1 MYSYSIHKV
10 DLMKLSCLQENLSKG
25 LAVVS
30 RAVAT
35 RSTLPVTQNVLISTD
50 QSRLKLSAT
59 NLEIAITTWIGA
71 SIEDEG
77 AITLPARIL
86 TEFVNTLE
94 GDKIDFSL
102 PEGNGILNISS
113 GRSKATIN
121 GIDAEEFPPIPTVL
135 DGIRAVVNAGV
146 LKKAISRVA
155 FAAATE
161 ESRPVLTGVE
171 LKIER
176 NDFSLAAADGF
187 RLAVQKD
194 KLTEPIDGN
203 IEVIIPARTMNELN
217 RLVSDDSEE
226 IEVVMTPTRGQ
237 ILFRSGDIEIVS
249 QLLQGNFPN
258 YQQLLPEEHSTRS
271 IFDTNAL
278 QRAVR
283 SASIFARDGSNI
295 VRMQLVPPSE
305 DDDNGKALISAR
317 SEEVGDNED
326 VVDAESLEGEE
337 SKIAFNS
344 RYLMDV
350 LAVLDKGNVVLETTT
365 ASSPGVFKPVE
376 DDGYTHVVM
385 PMFVQW

>member
-1 MYSYSIHKV
+1 MR
-10 DLMKLSCLQENLSKG
+10 LSCLQENLSKG
-25 LAVVS
+25 LAVVG

-94 GDKIDFSL
+94 GDKIDVSL
-102 PEGNGILNISS
+102 PEGNGILSISS

-135 DGIRAVVNAGV
+135 DGIRAVINAGV

-171 LKIER
+171 LKLEGD
-176 NDFSLAAADGF
+176 DFSLAAADGF

-217 RLVSDDSEE
+217 RLISDDSQE

-249 QLLQGNFPN
+249 QLLQGNCPN
-258 YQQLLPEEHSTRS
+258 YQQLLPEEYSTKS
-271 IFDTNAL
+271 TFDTNAL

-295 VRMQLVPPSE
+295 VRMQLIPPTE
-305 DDDNGKALISAR
+305 EEEDNGKALISAR

-350 LAVLDKGNVVLETTT
+350 LAVLDKGNLVLETTT
-365 ASSPGVFKPVE
+365 ASSPGVFKPLE
-376 DDGYTHVVM
+376 DDGYTHVIM

>member
-1 MYSYSIHKV
+1 
-10 DLMKLSCLQENLSKG
+10 MKLSCLQENLSKG

-102 PEGNGILNISS
+102 PEGNGILSISS

-171 LKIER
+171 LKIEG

-283 SASIFARDGSNI
+283 SGSIFARDGTNI
-295 VRMQLVPPSE
+295 VRMQLVPPTE

>member
-102 PEGNGILNISS
+102 PEGNGILSISS

-171 LKIER
+171 LKIEG

-295 VRMQLVPPSE
+295 VRMQLVPPTE

-376 DDGYTHVVM
+376 DDGYTHVLM

>member
-135 DGIRAVVNAGV
+135 DCIRAVVNAGV

-171 LKIER
+171 LKIEG

-295 VRMQLVPPSE
+295 VRMQLVPPTE
-305 DDDNGKALISAR
+305 EDDNGKALISAR

-376 DDGYTHVVM
+376 EDGYTHVVM

>member
-171 LKIER
+171 LKIEG

-271 IFDTNAL
+271 VFDTNAL

>member
-1 MYSYSIHKV
+1 VYSYSIHKV

-171 LKIER
+171 LKIEG

-271 IFDTNAL
+271 VFDTNAL

>member
-1 MYSYSIHKV
+1 M
-10 DLMKLSCLQENLSKG
+10 
-25 LAVVS
+25 
-30 RAVAT
+30 
-35 RSTLPVTQNVLISTD
+35 
-50 QSRLKLSAT
+50 LKLSAT

-71 SIEDEG
+71 SIEEEG

-86 TEFVNTLE
+86 TEFVNTLD
-94 GDKIDFSL
+94 GDKIDVSL
-102 PEGNGILNISS
+102 PEGNGILSISS

-135 DGIRAVVNAGV
+135 DGIRAVINAGT

-171 LKIER
+171 LKIEGS
-176 NDFSLAAADGF
+176 DFSLAAADGF
-187 RLAVQKD
+187 RLAVQKGQ
-194 KLTEPIDGN
+194 LSEAIDGN

-217 RLVSDDSEE
+217 RLVIDESEE
-226 IEVVMTPTRGQ
+226 IEIVMTPTRGQ
-237 ILFRSGDIEIVS
+237 VLFRSGQIEIVS
-249 QLLQGNFPN
+249 QLLQGSFPN
-258 YQQLLPEEHSTRS
+258 YQQLLPEDHSTQA
-271 IFDTNAL
+271 IFDTTAL

-295 VRMQLVPPSE
+295 VRMQLIPASDE
-305 DDDNGKALISAR
+305 EENGKALISAR

-326 VVDAESLEGEE
+326 VVDAETLEGEE

-350 LAVLDKGNVVLETTT
+350 LAVLDNGNVVLQTTT

>member
-1 MYSYSIHKV
+1 
-10 DLMKLSCLQENLSKG
+10 MKLSCLQENLSKG

-171 LKIER
+171 LKIEG

-194 KLTEPIDGN
+194 KLTEAIDGN

-295 VRMQLVPPSE
+295 VRMQLVPPTE
-305 DDDNGKALISAR
+305 EDDNGKALISAR

-376 DDGYTHVVM
+376 EDGYTHVVM

>member
-1 MYSYSIHKV
+1 VYSYSIHKV

-171 LKIER
+171 LKIEG

-295 VRMQLVPPSE
+295 VRMQLVPPTE

>member
-135 DGIRAVVNAGV
+135 DGIRAVVNTGV

-171 LKIER
+171 LKIEG

>member
-1 MYSYSIHKV
+1 M
-10 DLMKLSCLQENLSKG
+10 
-25 LAVVS
+25 
-30 RAVAT
+30 
-35 RSTLPVTQNVLISTD
+35 
-50 QSRLKLSAT
+50 
-59 NLEIAITTWIGA
+59 
-71 SIEDEG
+71 
-77 AITLPARIL
+77 PARIL

-171 LKIER
+171 LKIEG

-295 VRMQLVPPSE
+295 VRMQLVPPTE
-305 DDDNGKALISAR
+305 EDDNGKALISAR

-376 DDGYTHVVM
+376 EDGYTHVVM

>member
-171 LKIER
+171 LKIEG

-295 VRMQLVPPSE
+295 VRMQLVPPTE

>member
-1 MYSYSIHKV
+1 M
-10 DLMKLSCLQENLSKG
+10 QENLSKG

-113 GRSKATIN
+113 GRPKATIN

-171 LKIER
+171 LKIEG

-295 VRMQLVPPSE
+295 VRMQLVPPTE
-305 DDDNGKALISAR
+305 EDDNGKALISAR

-376 DDGYTHVVM
+376 EDGYTHVVM

>member
-135 DGIRAVVNAGV
+135 DGIRAVINAGV

-171 LKIER
+171 LKIEG

-326 VVDAESLEGEE
+326 VVDDESLEGEE

>member
-1 MYSYSIHKV
+1 
-10 DLMKLSCLQENLSKG
+10 MKLSCLQENLSKG

-135 DGIRAVVNAGV
+135 DGIRAVINAGV

-171 LKIER
+171 LKIEG

>member
-171 LKIER
+171 LKIEG
-176 NDFSLAAADGF
+176 NDISLAAADGF

-194 KLTEPIDGN
+194 KLTEAIDGN

-237 ILFRSGDIEIVS
+237 ILFRSGDIEIVY

-295 VRMQLVPPSE
+295 VRMQLVPPTE
-305 DDDNGKALISAR
+305 EDDNGKALISAR

-376 DDGYTHVVM
+376 EDGYTHVVM

>member
-171 LKIER
+171 LKIEG

-295 VRMQLVPPSE
+295 VRMQLVPPTE
-305 DDDNGKALISAR
+305 EDDNGKALISAR

-376 DDGYTHVVM
+376 EDGYTHVVM

>member
-1 MYSYSIHKV
+1 VYSYSIHKV

>member
-1 MYSYSIHKV
+1 
-10 DLMKLSCLQENLSKG
+10 MKLSCLQENLSKG

-171 LKIER
+171 LKIEG

>member
-1 MYSYSIHKV
+1 
-10 DLMKLSCLQENLSKG
+10 MKLSCLQENLSKG

-171 LKIER
+171 LKIEG

-295 VRMQLVPPSE
+295 VRMQLVPPTE

>member
-113 GRSKATIN
+113 GRAKATIN

-171 LKIER
+171 LKIEG

-295 VRMQLVPPSE
+295 VRMQLVPPTE
-305 DDDNGKALISAR
+305 EDDNGKALISAR

-376 DDGYTHVVM
+376 EDGYTHVVM

>member
-135 DGIRAVVNAGV
+135 DGIRAVINAGV

-171 LKIER
+171 LKIEG

-187 RLAVQKD
+187 RRAVQID
-194 KLTEPIDGN
+194 KFTEPIDGN
-203 IEVIIPARTMNELN
+203 IEVIVPARTMNELN

>member
-1 MYSYSIHKV
+1 VYSYSIHKV

-171 LKIER
+171 LKIEG

-295 VRMQLVPPSE
+295 VRMQLVPPTE
-305 DDDNGKALISAR
+305 EDDNGKALISAR

>member
-1 MYSYSIHKV
+1 
-10 DLMKLSCLQENLSKG
+10 MKLSCLQENLSKG

-171 LKIER
+171 LKIEG

-326 VVDAESLEGEE
+326 VVGAESLEGEE

-365 ASSPGVFKPVE
+365 ASSPGVFKPIE

>member
-1 MYSYSIHKV
+1 MR
-10 DLMKLSCLQENLSKG
+10 LSCLQENLSKG
-25 LAVVS
+25 LAVVG

-94 GDKIDFSL
+94 GDKIDVSL
-102 PEGNGILNISS
+102 PEGNGILSISS

-135 DGIRAVVNAGV
+135 DGIRAVINAGV

-171 LKIER
+171 LKLEGD
-176 NDFSLAAADGF
+176 DFSLAAADGF

-217 RLVSDDSEE
+217 RLISDDSQE

-258 YQQLLPEEHSTRS
+258 YQQLLPEEYSTKS
-271 IFDTNAL
+271 TFDTNAL

-295 VRMQLVPPSE
+295 VRMQLIPPTE
-305 DDDNGKALISAR
+305 EEDNGKALISAR

-350 LAVLDKGNVVLETTT
+350 LAVLDKGNLVLETTT
-365 ASSPGVFKPVE
+365 ASSPGVFKPLE
-376 DDGYTHVVM
+376 DDGYTHVIM

>member
-1 MYSYSIHKV
+1 VYSYSIHKV

-171 LKIER
+171 LKIEG

-194 KLTEPIDGN
+194 KLTEAIDGN

-295 VRMQLVPPSE
+295 VRMQLVPPTE
-305 DDDNGKALISAR
+305 EDDNGKALISAR

-376 DDGYTHVVM
+376 EDGYTHVVM

>member
-1 MYSYSIHKV
+1 
-10 DLMKLSCLQENLSKG
+10 MKLSCLQENLSKG

-171 LKIER
+171 LKIEG

-295 VRMQLVPPSE
+295 VRMQLVPPTE
-305 DDDNGKALISAR
+305 EDDNGKALISAR

>member
-171 LKIER
+171 LKIEG

-295 VRMQLVPPSE
+295 VRMQLVPPTEE
-305 DDDNGKALISAR
+305 DHNGKALISAR

-376 DDGYTHVVM
+376 EDGYTHVVM

>member
-1 MYSYSIHKV
+1 MR
-10 DLMKLSCLQENLSKG
+10 LSCLQENLSKG
-25 LAVVS
+25 LAVVG
-30 RAVAT
+30 RAVDT

-71 SIEDEG
+71 SIEEEG

-94 GDKIDFSL
+94 GDKIDVSL
-102 PEGNGILNISS
+102 PESNGILSISS

-135 DGIRAVVNAGV
+135 DGIRAVINAGV

-171 LKIER
+171 LKLEGD
-176 NDFSLAAADGF
+176 DFSLAAADGF

-203 IEVIIPARTMNELN
+203 IEVIITARTMNELN
-217 RLVSDDSEE
+217 RLISDDSQE

-258 YQQLLPEEHSTRS
+258 YQQLLPEEYSTKS
-271 IFDTNAL
+271 TFDTNAL

-295 VRMQLVPPSE
+295 VRMQLIPPAE
-305 DDDNGKALISAR
+305 EEDNGKALISAR
-317 SEEVGDNED
+317 SEEVGDNEY
-326 VVDAESLEGEE
+326 VVDAEALEGEE

-350 LAVLDKGNVVLETTT
+350 LAVLDKGNLVLETTT
-365 ASSPGVFKPVE
+365 ASSPGVFKPLE
-376 DDGYTHVVM
+376 DDGYTHVIM

>member
-1 MYSYSIHKV
+1 MDSYSIHKV

-30 RAVAT
+30 RAVAI

-171 LKIER
+171 LKIEG

>member
-1 MYSYSIHKV
+1 
-10 DLMKLSCLQENLSKG
+10 MKLSCLQENLSKG

-171 LKIER
+171 LKIEG

-305 DDDNGKALISAR
+305 EDDNGKALISAR

-326 VVDAESLEGEE
+326 VVDAETLEGEE

>member
-1 MYSYSIHKV
+1 
-10 DLMKLSCLQENLSKG
+10 MKLSCLQENLSKG

-171 LKIER
+171 LKIEG

-271 IFDTNAL
+271 VFDTNAL

>member
-171 LKIER
+171 LKIEG

-203 IEVIIPARTMNELN
+203 IEVIIPARTINELN

-295 VRMQLVPPSE
+295 VRMQLVPPTE

>member
-1 MYSYSIHKV
+1 
-10 DLMKLSCLQENLSKG
+10 MKLSCLQENLSKG

-171 LKIER
+171 LKIEG

-295 VRMQLVPPSE
+295 VRMQLVPPTE
-305 DDDNGKALISAR
+305 EDDNGKALISAR

-376 DDGYTHVVM
+376 EDGYTHVVM

>member
-1 MYSYSIHKV
+1 
-10 DLMKLSCLQENLSKG
+10 MKLSCLQENLSKG

-171 LKIER
+171 LKIEG

-376 DDGYTHVVM
+376 NDGYTHVVM

>member
-25 LAVVS
+25 LAVVG

-171 LKIER
+171 LKIEG

-295 VRMQLVPPSE
+295 VRMQLVPPTE

>member
-171 LKIER
+171 LKIEG

-194 KLTEPIDGN
+194 KLTEAIDGN

-258 YQQLLPEEHSTRS
+258 YQQLLPEEHSTSS

-295 VRMQLVPPSE
+295 VRMQLVPPTE
-305 DDDNGKALISAR
+305 EDDNGKALISAR

-376 DDGYTHVVM
+376 EDGYTHVVM

>member
-1 MYSYSIHKV
+1 
-10 DLMKLSCLQENLSKG
+10 MKLSCLQENLSKG

-171 LKIER
+171 LKIEG

-295 VRMQLVPPSE
+295 VRTQLVPPTE

>member
-1 MYSYSIHKV
+1 
-10 DLMKLSCLQENLSKG
+10 MKLSCLQENLSKG

-171 LKIER
+171 LKIEG

-326 VVDAESLEGEE
+326 VVGAESLEGEE